1 MKTKKKSL
9 LEQMYDG
16 NFIPSDHIQSQDP
29 EFLPTC
35 KEAEKEYLHLLKL
48 LSEDDI
54 KHFKRLL
61 ELNLNMSVL
70 DSSAS
75 FTRGFQYGALLMLE
89 IMEARESLYTCS

>member
-35 KEAEKEYLHLLKL
+35 KEVEKEYLHLLKL

-61 ELNLNMSVL
+61 DLNLHMSTM
-70 DSSAS
+70 DSCAS
-75 FTRGFQYGALLMLE
+75 FRSGFHYGALLMLE
-89 IMEARESLYTCS
+89 LMEARDALYACQ